1 MAVKREAEK
10 EILKL
15 MLQDVPTEEIA
26 KRLNYSVGTIRKV
39 FEELREKYNAN
50 TKVGLASAY
59 LREEIQQVSAQL
71 NDIIEITG
79 GSGQIATKPKTISRM
94 GKRQFKPKK
103 RKNKIH
109 NKNCAK
115 RRNGMDSNAV
125 FSFEKIV
132 VKLPLLFQK
141 ISSNLELLSGYRNR
155 ANLPR

>member
-79 GSGQIATKPKTISRM
+79 GSGQIATILKPTPRM
-94 GKRQFKPKK
+94 DKGRFKNKK
-103 RKNKIH
+103 RKK
-109 NKNCAK
+109 
-115 RRNGMDSNAV
+115 
-125 FSFEKIV
+125 
-132 VKLPLLFQK
+132 
-141 ISSNLELLSGYRNR
+141 
-155 ANLPR
+155 